1 MAFMIGRD
9 SLFEPAAHWAAVP
22 QGLPLV
28 ALLDGYRD
36 AGHTVALSVETMLA
50 DDGGQLVAV
59 FDTDSLLDYRARRPL
74 VKVEGNHINDFRS
87 ARLDLRL
94 LRDSIGQPFLLLSGF
109 EPDFRWEAFTRALNE
124 ITTHFAV
131 SSVTW
136 AHSIPMP
143 VPHTRP
149 IRVAATG
156 NREEIIEQLSVW
168 KAHVEAPAHAL
179 HLLEYQRMQQ
189 ELDVVSIVVLT
200 PHYLAD
206 GAYPAAAMRLL
217 EALGTVDGILVP
229 TESLRERDRE
239 FRATFEETLAENDE
253 AVKLVEVLEQQYDGF
268 LKGTPLENPFANADG
283 ELPDADKIAAELER
297 YLKSRSDGT
306 N

>member
-1 MAFMIGRD
+1 M
-9 SLFEPAAHWAAVP
+9 
-22 QGLPLV
+22 
-28 ALLDGYRD
+28 
-36 AGHTVALSVETMLA
+36 
-50 DDGGQLVAV
+50 
-59 FDTDSLLDYRARRPL
+59 
-74 VKVEGNHINDFRS
+74 
-87 ARLDLRL
+87 
-94 LRDSIGQPFLLLSGF
+94 
-109 EPDFRWEAFTRALNE
+109 
-124 ITTHFAV
+124 
-131 SSVTW
+131 
-136 AHSIPMP
+136 
-143 VPHTRP
+143 
-149 IRVAATG
+149 
-156 NREEIIEQLSVW
+156 
-168 KAHVEAPAHAL
+168 
-179 HLLEYQRMQQ
+179 
-189 ELDVVSIVVLT
+189 LT